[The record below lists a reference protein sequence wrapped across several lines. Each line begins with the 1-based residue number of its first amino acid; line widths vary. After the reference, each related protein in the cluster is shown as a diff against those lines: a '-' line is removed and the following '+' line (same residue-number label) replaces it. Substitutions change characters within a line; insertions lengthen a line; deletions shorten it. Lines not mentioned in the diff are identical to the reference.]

1 MNNMN
6 MGNMKKSNMN
16 MNNMNMGN
24 MNMGNMKPMNP
35 MSSKPSY
42 GQSVPNMQTQ
52 PMQNMQNMQKPMQ
65 NMQNMQKPM
74 QGTQQPMYPMQTMQP
89 PMQNM
94 QPMAVTSGMMNMPST
109 VSSPYY
115 TAGFLRQYLGHNMRV
130 EYLLGTNG
138 PLVDRTGRLVDV
150 GASYIVLQPLLSDEL
165 LMTDLYSIRFVTIY
179 D

>member
-1 MNNMN
+1 MNNM
-6 MGNMKKSNMN
+6 KK
-16 MNNMNMGN
+16 GN
-24 MNMGNMKPMNP
+24 MNMSPMNP

-52 PMQNMQNMQKPMQ
+52 PMQPMQNMQKPMPS
-65 NMQNMQKPM
+65 MQKPAQGMQPM
-74 QGTQQPMYPMQTMQP
+74 QGTQQPIYPMQPPMQTMQP
-89 PMQNM
+89 PT
-94 QPMAVTSGMMNMPST
+94 VTSGMMNMPST
-109 VSSPYY
+109 VANPYY
-115 TAGFLRQYLGHNMRV
+115 TAGFLRQYIGHNMRV

-138 PLVDRTGRLVDV
+138 PLVDRIGRLVDV